1 MCSCKTALQE
11 STRWSRVRIFARSL
25 ARAERP
31 RRTLSTISPAD
42 RCQMKSFG
50 TSFQCS
56 AHSSMATRI
65 TNSLPDTGMVTTA
78 IIDSVA
84 EETET

>member
-1 MCSCKTALQE
+1 
-11 STRWSRVRIFARSL
+11 
-25 ARAERP
+25 
-31 RRTLSTISPAD
+31 
-42 RCQMKSFG
+42 
-50 TSFQCS
+50 
-56 AHSSMATRI
+56 MATRI